1 MAKGLF
7 DMKNP
12 ETDSVRNYKDKGI
25 LREDFSDFCEAAK
38 DYLQACTGECALIC
52 LNINNINFIENVF
65 GATTAE
71 NIVKYTQM
79 LLCDVLSSAVS
90 PGGLTVRFS
99 TDKYM
104 IFTKYTGKEETIDLI
119 DKIILISK
127 ECKDAEKY
135 GFGIQFVFGIFIVRN
150 DEQDTDITLKGAAD
164 KLSVAINH
172 SDLSSGYFFYDL
184 KIHERITKEIELVQ
198 SVDSAIENGEFKIF
212 LQPQHYLQ
220 FEDRVK
226 SAEALVRWIKPDG
239 TMIYPGEFI
248 PVLEKNGLITKLDCH
263 VMELTCRFISKHL
276 NEKWFEGIVISVN
289 VSKVDLKLKEFIEF
303 YTDMRNRYNIPDGRI
318 EVEFT
323 ESAVFD
329 DFSTF
334 KDIMFELRKSGFY
347 CSIDDFGTGSSSLN
361 MLKSMP
367 VDVLKMDRMFFVCEN
382 ENDIE
387 RNNSVIASVVA
398 MARGLGMKIVA
409 EGIETPENIDFLR
422 KIGCDVIQGYVF
434 SKPLSEDDF
443 VEYVKNYTPKY
454 LPVSEKLT
462 PALPDK
468 ADLSDSETLYHKYMQ
483 VLPYVNAIV
492 LELDI
497 ESDTYRII
505 SFGQEKVLYIESTGQ
520 YSSLFNSVILKNLH
534 ENYRDEAIQKISL
547 KGILSFFYRGDTEY
561 AFETRMKLF
570 DVAFEEMQEDYDWC
584 RFQVFYQNM
593 SKKSKP
599 TATIFISDIQRE
611 KEQEQ
616 SIISAQR
623 RLNSIIKSMNAK
635 IYDIDTEEFA
645 AYLLNTGK
653 IQQQDKVDLTEYIGR
668 IYPKDRARFQKIL
681 SMIQKNEES
690 SDEASDSDTD
700 YYTEYRIDENSEK
713 RWKSVHIMPD
723 RDSTGKASALLQ
735 DITEYK
741 TIEEKAISSQ
751 QTLYK
756 LVSSLCELV
765 FEINFTT
772 DKFEIIQGNELYFE
786 RFSDIHSVNDY
797 NTYVKS
803 LCSNGIVHPKDA
815 EEFENEVI
823 SYRLKRT
830 LEKKGVFFFE
840 CRIKLDGIYKWLELR
855 AIQSGESA
863 MCFATDIDDRKISSL
878 KKERDQR
885 KDKSIGIYNIRD
897 FYDIVEEFAER
908 EGRIGSHALL
918 IVSISDFDFIMARKG
933 ISFSRNLES
942 RFVLLMKRNVR
953 KDDVIGRYDDGK
965 FIIFLKDIEKRFIDI
980 FVRKTRSFFENE
992 MFEDVSLKHF
1002 CMGLATLEQN
1012 DKTINILAAQAD
1024 QALSDAEAAGID
1036 EVVVSE

>member
-1 MAKGLF
+1 
-7 DMKNP
+7 MKNP
-12 ETDSVRNYKDKGI
+12 ETDSVKGYKENGI
-25 LREDFSDFCEAAK
+25 LRDDFSDFCKAAK
-38 DYLQACTGECALIC
+38 DYLQACTDECALIC

-71 NIVKYTQM
+71 NIVEYTQM
-79 LLCDVLSSAVS
+79 LLCDVISSSVS
-90 PGGLTVRFS
+90 DGGITVRFS
-99 TDKYM
+99 TNKFM
-104 IFTKYTGKEETIDLI
+104 LFTKYTGKEEIIELV
-119 DKIILISK
+119 DKIILFSK
-127 ECKDAEKY
+127 ESKEAQKY
-135 GFGIQFVFGIFIVRN
+135 GFGIQYVFGIYLIPKNEN
-150 DEQDTDITLKGAAD
+150 DPDMTIRGAAD

-172 SDLSSGYFFYDL
+172 SDLSAGYFFYDL

-198 SVDSAIENGEFKIF
+198 SVDAAIENGEFRIF

-239 TMIYPGEFI
+239 TMVYPGEFI

-263 VMELTCRFISKHL
+263 VMELTCKFISKHL
-276 NEKWFEGIVISVN
+276 KEKWFEGIVISVN

-367 VDVLKMDRMFFVCEN
+367 VDVLKMDRMFFVCDN
-382 ENDIE
+382 ESDIE

-454 LPVSEKLT
+454 LPVAEKLT
-462 PALPDK
+462 PAMP
-468 ADLSDSETLYHKYMQ
+468 AETDLSDSKTLYHKYMQ
-483 VLPYVNAIV
+483 VLPYVNAIII
-492 LELDI
+492 ELDI
-497 ESDTYRII
+497 ESDTYRIL

-520 YSSLFNSVILKNLH
+520 YSTLFNSVILTNLH
-534 ENYRDEAIQKISL
+534 EDYRDEAIRKISL

-561 AFETRMKLF
+561 EFETRMKLF
-570 DVAFEEMQEDYDWC
+570 DVCDEEMQEDYDWC
-584 RFQVFYQNM
+584 RFKVFYQTF
-593 SKKSKP
+593 SKKTKP
-599 TATIFISDIQRE
+599 VATIFISDIQRE
-611 KEQEQ
+611 KNQEQ
-616 SIISAQR
+616 SVISAQR
-623 RLNSIIKSMNAK
+623 RLNRIIKSMNAK
-635 IYDIDTEEFA
+635 IYDIDTEKFEA
-645 AYLLNTGK
+645 MLLNTGNV
-653 IQQQDKVDLTEYIGR
+653 QQQDAVDLAEYIKR
-668 IYPKDRARFQKIL
+668 IYPKDRTKFQKIL
-681 SMIQKNEES
+681 KMVQNEEGTAY
-690 SDEASDSDTD
+690 DENAEIEAD
-700 YYTEYRIDENSEK
+700 YYTEYRIDENNEK
-713 RWKSVHIMPD
+713 HWKSIHIMPD
-723 RDSTGKASALLQ
+723 RDTACKASALLQ

-772 DKFEIIQGNELYFE
+772 DKVEMIQGNEIYFE
-786 RFSDIHSVNDY
+786 KFSNIHSVNDY
-797 NTYVKS
+797 NSYIREM
-803 LCSNGIVHPKDA
+803 CSNGTVYPKDA
-815 EEFENEVI
+815 EEFEEAVI
-823 SYRLKRT
+823 SYRMKRA
-830 LEKKGVFFFE
+830 LEKKGVFFLE
-840 CRIKLDGIYKWLELR
+840 CRVKIDGVFRWFELR
-855 AIQSGESA
+855 CIQSGESA

-878 KKERDQR
+878 KKERDFR
-885 KDKSIGIYNIRD
+885 KDKSLGVYNIRD
-897 FYDIVEEFAER
+897 FYDIVEEFSER
-908 EGRIGSHALL
+908 DGRAGSHVLL
-918 IVSISDFDFIMARKG
+918 ITSISDFDYIMARKG

-942 RFVLLMKRNVR
+942 RFVMLMRRNIR
-953 KDDVIGRYDDGK
+953 KDDIIGRYDDGK

-980 FVRKTRSFFENE
+980 FVRKTKSFFENE

-1002 CMGLATLEQN
+1002 CMGMTTLEQN
-1012 DKTINILAAQAD
+1012 NKTVNILAGEAD
-1024 QALSDAEAAGID
+1024 QALSEAEAAGID
-1036 EVVVSE
+1036 EVVINE

>member
-1 MAKGLF
+1 
-7 DMKNP
+7 MKNP
-12 ETDSVRNYKDKGI
+12 ETDSVKEFKDNKI
-25 LREDFSDFCEAAK
+25 FRDDFSDFCNAAK
-38 DYLQACTGECALIC
+38 EYLQVCADECALIC

-71 NIVKYTQM
+71 NIVEYTKM
-79 LLCDVLSSAVS
+79 LLCDVLSSSVS
-90 PGGLTVRFS
+90 DSGITVRFS
-99 TDKYM
+99 TDKFM
-104 IFTKYTGKEETIDLI
+104 IFTKYASKEEIIELV

-127 ECKDAEKY
+127 ESKEAQKY
-135 GFGIQFVFGIFIVRN
+135 GFGIQYVFGIYIIKD
-150 DEQDTDITLKGAAD
+150 DESDSDITIRGAAD

-172 SDLSSGYFFYDL
+172 SDLSAGYFFYDL
-184 KIHERITKEIELVQ
+184 KLHERITKEIELVQ
-198 SVDSAIENGEFKIF
+198 SVDAAIANGEFKIF

-248 PVLEKNGLITKLDCH
+248 PVLEKNGFITKLDCH

-276 NEKWFEGIVISVN
+276 KEKWFEGIVISVN

-303 YTDMRNRYNIPDGRI
+303 YTDMRKRYNIPDGRI

-367 VDVLKMDRMFFVCEN
+367 VDVLKMDRMFFVCDN
-382 ENDIE
+382 ESDIE

-462 PALPDK
+462 PAEPVEN
-468 ADLSDSETLYHKYMQ
+468 DLSDSKTLYHKYMQ
-483 VLPYVNAIV
+483 VLPYVNAIII
-492 LELDI
+492 ELDI
-497 ESDTYRII
+497 ESDTYRIL

-520 YSSLFNSVILKNLH
+520 YSTLFNSVILKNLH
-534 ENYRDEAIQKISL
+534 EDYRDEAISKISL

-561 AFETRMKLF
+561 EFETRMKLF
-570 DVAFEEMQEDYDWC
+570 DICDEEMQEDYEWC
-584 RFQVFYQNM
+584 RFKVFYQTF
-593 SKKSKP
+593 SKKTKP
-599 TATIFISDIQRE
+599 VATIFITDIQRE
-611 KEQEQ
+611 KNQEQ
-616 SIISAQR
+616 SVISAQR
-623 RLNSIIKSMNAK
+623 RLNRIIKSMNAK
-635 IYDIDTEEFA
+635 IYDIDTEKFEA
-645 AYLLNTGK
+645 LLLNTGNV
-653 IQQQDKVDLTEYIGR
+653 QQQETVDISAYIKR
-668 IYPKDRARFQKIL
+668 IYPKDRTKFQKIIK
-681 SMIQKNEES
+681 MAQNEETLIL
-690 SDEASDSDTD
+690 DENNESDSD
-700 YYTEYRIDENSEK
+700 YYTEYRIDENNEK
-713 RWKSVHIMPD
+713 HWKSLHLMPD
-723 RDSTGKASALLQ
+723 RDTAGKASALLQ

-765 FEINFTT
+765 FEINFTN
-772 DKFEIIQGNELYFE
+772 DKVAIIQGNDIYFE
-786 RFSDIHSVNDY
+786 RFSDIQTVNDY
-797 NTYVKS
+797 NSYIRGMCAKS
-803 LCSNGIVHPKDA
+803 FVHPKDS
-815 EEFENEVI
+815 EEFEDSVI
-823 SYRLKRT
+823 SYRMKRI
-830 LEKKGVFFFE
+830 LEKKGVFFLE
-840 CRIKLDGIYKWLELR
+840 CRVKVDGIFKWFELR
-855 AIQSGESA
+855 CIQSGESA
-863 MCFATDIDDRKISSL
+863 MCFVTDIDDRKISSL
-878 KKERDQR
+878 KKERDMR
-885 KDKSIGIYNIRD
+885 KDKSIGVYNIRD
-897 FYDIVEEFAER
+897 FYDIVEEFSER
-908 EGRIGSHALL
+908 DGRIGSHVLL
-918 IVSISDFDFIMARKG
+918 IVSISDFEYIMARKG
-933 ISFSRNLES
+933 VSFSRSLES
-942 RFVLLMKRNVR
+942 RFVMLMKRNIR
-953 KDDVIGRYDDGK
+953 KDDIIGRYDDGK

-980 FVRKTRSFFENE
+980 FVRKTKSFFENE
-992 MFEDVSLKHF
+992 MYEDVSLKHF
-1002 CMGLATLEQN
+1002 CMGMTTLEQN
-1012 DKTINILAAQAD
+1012 NKTVNTLAGEADK
-1024 QALSDAEAAGID
+1024 ALCEAEDAGID
-1036 EVVVSE
+1036 EVVISE